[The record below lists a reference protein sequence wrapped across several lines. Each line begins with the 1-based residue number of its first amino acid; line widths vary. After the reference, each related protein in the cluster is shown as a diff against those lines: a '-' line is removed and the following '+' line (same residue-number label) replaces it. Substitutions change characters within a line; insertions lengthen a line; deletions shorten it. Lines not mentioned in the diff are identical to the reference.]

1 MKRDFGIIVDKCL
14 AIIFSFCT
22 FIKLYAIGYQRMDPK
37 YFLKVSGQFFSQHPT
52 RLSLLGTDTFMKS
65 LKDRSSHRRCSVKK
79 VFLQI
84 SQDSQENTRARVSLL
99 IKLNTSGRLLLKR
112 MPHFYLT
119 LKHLAS

>member
-1 MKRDFGIIVDKCL
+1 MKRDFGIIVDKCS

-22 FIKLYAIGYQRMDPK
+22 FIKFHAIGYQRMDPK

-79 VFLQI
+79 GVLTNF
-84 SQDSQENTRARVSLL
+84 TRFTGKHPCQSLSFNKTEYLRTTASEKNASLL
-99 IKLNTSGRLLLKR
+99 LNFKTPG
-112 MPHFYLT
+112 
-119 LKHLAS
+119 